1 MTLYSTVIGSLH
13 VADPVGRGD
22 RDIPAFL
29 PIGVGVAVLR
39 FETAHDA
46 MPEPASAHAKKPKF
60 AV

>member
-1 MTLYSTVIGSLH
+1 MLPTRSVAVTVIT
-13 VADPVGRGD
+13 
-22 RDIPAFL
+22 PAFL